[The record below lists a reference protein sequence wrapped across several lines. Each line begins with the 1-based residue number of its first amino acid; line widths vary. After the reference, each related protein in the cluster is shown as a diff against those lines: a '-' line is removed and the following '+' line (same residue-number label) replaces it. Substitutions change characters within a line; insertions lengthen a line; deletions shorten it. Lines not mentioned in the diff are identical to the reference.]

1 MVEKIMIIKLKHKI
15 KIILLV
21 KIIIIQTIRTID
33 NANKT
38 WIKIKIKKR
47 TTDKIKIFNKNS
59 IKEITI
65 IIKT

>member
-1 MVEKIMIIKLKHKI
+1 MVEKIMIIKLKLKI

-33 NANKT
+33 NANRT
-38 WIKIKIKKR
+38 LIKIKLKKR
-47 TTDKIKIFNKNS
+47 TMDKINIFNKNP